1 MVALMKSLRVL
12 GSAALTLLLAFAI
25 SACQKSAQ
33 TDMSQA
39 SDTTQVSQGYGNE
52 STPPAQT
59 GPEATTSSKTTTTKT
74 TTTKTTT
81 TRSHSGTGSSSE
93 HSTSASYA
101 EKHTMDIPAGTT
113 FDIEMVTPVDT
124 RTSNVGDKVEGK
136 LLAPI
141 TLNGTVL
148 AEAGSQVSGE
158 VSDVQ
163 RASRHKGSD
172 DRASLA
178 LEFNSIDTVDG
189 PKTLH
194 ATVNNAEGKMV
205 AKGTG
210 TRDKLI
216 IGGSTVAGAIL
227 GKVAGGDTKS
237 TIIGAVGGAA
247 AGTGAMLMVKGHEL
261 SIEQGAKVSLRV
273 DKPITVVSR

>member
-1 MVALMKSLRVL
+1 MVVLMKSVRIL
-12 GSAALTLLLAFAI
+12 GSAVLTLLLAFAL

-33 TDMSQA
+33 TDTSQT
-39 SDTTQVSQGYGNE
+39 SDTTQVSQGFSNE
-52 STPPAQT
+52 TTPPAAQT
-59 GPEATTSSKTTTTKT
+59 GSEGTSTKT
-74 TTTKTTT
+74 TTTTTT
-81 TRSHSGTGSSSE
+81 TTTKAHKGTSGSSKTP
-93 HSTSASYA
+93 STQATYA
-101 EKHTMDIPAGTT
+101 EKHTIDIPAGTT

-124 RTSNVGDKVEGK
+124 RTSNVGDKIEGK
-136 LLAPI
+136 LIAPI

-148 AEAGSQVSGE
+148 AEAGSKVSGE

-163 RASRHKGSD
+163 RASRHKGTE

-178 LEFNSIDTVDG
+178 LEFNSLDTVDG

-216 IGGSTVAGAIL
+216 IGGSTVAGAII

>member
-1 MVALMKSLRVL
+1 MKSLRIL
-12 GSAALTLLLAFAI
+12 SSAALTLLLAFAF

-33 TDMSQA
+33 TDTSQT
-39 SDTTQVSQGYGNE
+39 SDTTQVSQGFGNE
-52 STPPAQT
+52 TTPPAQT
-59 GPEATTSSKTTTTKT
+59 APEAQTGATSSKTTTTTTKT
-74 TTTKTTT
+74 TTTTHKTT
-81 TRSHSGTGSSSE
+81 SGSSNE
-93 HSTSASYA
+93 HSTSAAYA
-101 EKHTMDIPAGTT
+101 EKHTIDIPAGTT
-113 FDIEMVTPVDT
+113 FDAEMITPLDT
-124 RTSNVGDKVEGK
+124 RTTNVGDKIEAK
-136 LLAPI
+136 LSAPI
-141 TLNGTVL
+141 TVNGTVV
-148 AEAGSQVSGE
+148 AEAGSKVSGE

-163 RASRHKGSD
+163 RASRHKGTE

-261 SIEQGAKVSLRV
+261 TIDQGAKVSLRV